1 MKRFIV
7 SVPLNKLK
15 FTFIKSQGP
24 GGQAVNKSKLIE
36 KKKRRRR
43 RRNSQIFFS

>member
-36 KKKRRRR
+36 KEKRRR